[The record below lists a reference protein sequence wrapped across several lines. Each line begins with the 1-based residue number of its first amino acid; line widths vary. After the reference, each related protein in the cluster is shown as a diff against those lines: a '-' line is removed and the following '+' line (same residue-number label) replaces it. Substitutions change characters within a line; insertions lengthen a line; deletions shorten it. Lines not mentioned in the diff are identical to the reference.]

1 MNTSLLL
8 SLLFPA
14 LGLVLIA
21 VFRRTRSQRLLSH
34 QRKGVELLVNITR
47 LLVLT
52 QRHRGSSYGVIN
64 GDQSLRDTVFNI
76 EQQMTQA
83 IAALQSLGEGGRQQ
97 EHWLAFADHWT
108 RLQRNNLTLEAE
120 NNLEQHNHLISV
132 LLYLLEDVA
141 ESCCLNEACGGSQEY
156 IWRDLP
162 RTAELIGQARV
173 LGSGIMASGNKDS
186 VHKIRMRFVRSR
198 LEEFLT
204 HGGENND
211 KLQELMSVID
221 LQILQENP
229 QTMSAKAYFEL
240 STQAMEPFFRRIDD
254 GLKRLGQELN
264 A

>member
-1 MNTSLLL
+1 MNASLLV

-14 LGLVLIA
+14 TGLLLIVL
-21 VFRRTRSQRLLSH
+21 FRRGRSRRLLNR
-34 QRKGVELLVNITR
+34 QRKGVGLLMDITR

-64 GDQSLRDTVFNI
+64 GDNSLRDTVFSI
-76 EQQMTQA
+76 EQEMARA
-83 IAALQSLGEGGRQQ
+83 ISTLQSLGENGRQQ

-120 NNLEQHNHLISV
+120 NNLAQHNHLINV

-141 ESCCLNEACGGSQEY
+141 ESCCLNEACGGAQEY

-173 LGSGIMASGNKDS
+173 LGAGIMASGNKDS

-198 LEEFLT
+198 LEDFLT
-204 HGGENND
+204 HGGENNE
-211 KLQELMSVID
+211 KLQELMRVID
-221 LQILQENP
+221 QQILQENP
-229 QTMSAKAYFEL
+229 QTMTAKAYFEL
-240 STQAMEPFFRRIDD
+240 SSQAMEPFFRRIDE
-254 GLKRLGQELN
+254 GLKRLGQQLN